1 MAHGLSCSV
10 ACGISPDQGSNPCP
24 LHCTREVQGQIILSS
39 GFILNLIFNK
49 FMKTLGN
56 FFVSDGAQDSIYSK
70 QCKLLYMESTDNKV
84 LLYSTENYIQ
94 YPVINHNRKEYEK
107 ECIYL

>member
-1 MAHGLSCSV
+1 
-10 ACGISPDQGSNPCP
+10 
-24 LHCTREVQGQIILSS
+24 
-39 GFILNLIFNK
+39 
-49 FMKTLGN
+49 MKTLGN

-94 YPVINHNRKEYEK
+94 YLVITYII
-107 ECIYL
+107 IYLSESLCCTPETNTTM